1 MGVLNKFEITYKNSA
16 KEDASFIF
24 QYNPSQLTIN
34 KSVNWNGLSVNGT
47 NLQSKQFA
55 SGNAKT
61 INISNILFDTTVMFD
76 DTAKSEMNVYE
87 EFIEYL
93 EQMTLVQEFETE
105 LRPPLLTLSWGK
117 GNYFFD
123 CVLTTLNYDFT
134 MFNKEGVPTRA
145 IVNLTFEEIDIGN
158 TTTTEKSRAAMQSY
172 TIKSDDTL
180 EKIAQSELG
189 NSSKWKIIAIANG
202 IDNPMDLTVGQQ
214 IQIPPQS

>member
-47 NLQSKQFA
+47 NLQAKQFA

-61 INISNILFDTTVMFD
+61 ISISNILFDTTVMG
-76 DTAKSEMNVYE
+76 EMNVYE
-87 EFIEYL
+87 EYIEYL
-93 EQMTLVQEFETE
+93 EEMTLVQQFEKE

-134 MFNKEGVPTRA
+134 MFNKEGVPIRA
-145 IVNLTFEEIDIGN
+145 IVNLTFEEIDLG
-158 TTTTEKSRAAMQSY
+158 TSTKKEKSRKAMKSY
-172 TIKSDDTL
+172 TVKSDDTL
-180 EKIAQSELG
+180 QKIAQSELG
-189 NSSKWKIIAIANG
+189 SATQWKIIAVANG
-202 IDNPMDLTVGQQ
+202 IDNPLDLPVGQQ
-214 IQIPPQS
+214 LQIPPQ

>member
-47 NLQSKQFA
+47 NLQAKQFA

-61 INISNILFDTTVMFD
+61 ISISNILFDTTVMG
-76 DTAKSEMNVYE
+76 EMNVYE
-87 EFIEYL
+87 EYIEYL
-93 EQMTLVQEFETE
+93 EQMTLVQQFEKE

-134 MFNKEGVPTRA
+134 MFNKEGVPIRA
-145 IVNLTFEEIDIGN
+145 MVNLTFEEIDLG
-158 TTTTEKSRAAMQSY
+158 TSTKKEKSRKAMKSY
-172 TIKSDDTL
+172 TVKSDDTL
-180 EKIAQSELG
+180 QKIAQSELG
-189 NSSKWKIIAIANG
+189 SATQWKIIAVANG
-202 IDNPMDLTVGQQ
+202 IDNPLDLPVGQQ
-214 IQIPPQS
+214 LQIPPQ

>member
-1 MGVLNKFEITYKNSA
+1 MAVLNKFEITYKNSA

-24 QYNPSQLTIN
+24 QYNPAQLTIN

-61 INISNILFDTTVMFD
+61 ISISNILFDSTVMG
-76 DTAKSEMNVYE
+76 EMNVYE
-87 EFIEYL
+87 EYIEYL
-93 EQMTLVQEFETE
+93 EQMTLVQQFEKE

-134 MFNKEGVPTRA
+134 MFNKEGVPIRA
-145 IVNLTFEEIDIGN
+145 IVSLTFEEIDIGN
-158 TTTTEKSRAAMQSY
+158 STKKEKSKKAMKSY
-172 TIKSDDTL
+172 TIRSDDTL
-180 EKIAQSELG
+180 QKIAQSELG
-189 NSSKWKIIAIANG
+189 NSNQWKIIAIANG
-202 IDNPMDLTVGQQ
+202 IDNPMNLTVGQQ
-214 IQIPPQS
+214 LQIPPQ

>member
-47 NLQSKQFA
+47 NLQTKQFA

-61 INISNILFDTTVMFD
+61 ISISNILFDSTVMG
-76 DTAKSEMNVYE
+76 EMNVYE
-87 EFIEYL
+87 EYIEYL
-93 EQMTLVQEFETE
+93 EQMTLVQQFEKE

-134 MFNKEGVPTRA
+134 MFNKEGVPIRA

-158 TTTTEKSRAAMQSY
+158 STKKEKSRKAMQSY
-172 TIKSDDTL
+172 TIRSDDTL
-180 EKIAQSELG
+180 QKIAQSELG
-189 NSSKWKIIAIANG
+189 NSSQWKIIAIANG

-214 IQIPPQS
+214 IQIPPQ